1 MTHRILA
8 AVMALV
14 AGCHRAGEVAGP
26 TDDATLAVLGGASI
40 TCGAVAISRDLAVT
54 ANHCVP
60 ETVVHYLFS
69 PEGVQKTR
77 PGRGFVVVRDPTN
90 DLALFATSNLVPA
103 ELREKPPEL
112 DAVASMVAHVPKP
125 WGVVA
130 LHPSDIDDG
139 FVRTERL
146 RVGVSGSGLWDSD
159 WRLVG
164 VAIGNDKELGYFATA
179 RLIAELLR
187 YVPRDARGRIQT
199 GEPALCGTPGSDP
212 SKHPEH
218 PEAIDVRQLLDR
230 AHSRRHRI
238 DVGLAEVGTKMD
250 TERP

>member
-1 MTHRILA
+1 MTRRILA
-8 AVMALV
+8 LVALV
-14 AGCHRAGEVAGP
+14 AGCHPVGEVAGP

-60 ETVVHYLFS
+60 ETVVHYLLA
-69 PEGVQKTR
+69 PDGMQKTR

-103 ELREKPPEL
+103 TLREKPPDL

-130 LHPSDIDDG
+130 LHPSDLDDG
-139 FVRTERL
+139 FVLTERL
-146 RVGVSGSGLWDSD
+146 RVGVSGSGMWDSD
-159 WRLVG
+159 WQLVG
-164 VAIGNDKELGYFATA
+164 VAIGNDKEVGYFATS
-179 RLIAELLR
+179 RLIAELVR
-187 YVPRDARGRIQT
+187 HVPRDSRGRIQT
-199 GEPALCGTPGSDP
+199 GEPKLCGTPLRDP

-218 PEAIDVRQLLDR
+218 PEAVDVRQLLDK
-230 AHSRRHRI
+230 AHSKRHRI
-238 DVGLAEVGTKMD
+238 DVGLAEVDEEMAS
-250 TERP
+250 ERP